1 MSCSCLTPRSSRK
14 THSCFWHPFGKIG
27 HLEVQRSANLCL
39 MCIGHFVWSS
49 QLNFKCTRKLTSLT
63 TIFTDTGSK
72 VQFVS
77 QNCTYHWNTKV
88 GVCIEYH
95 CLYVF
100 HQLPKIKI
108 TFRKCHS
115 KYRKSPKNILD
126 LFLWRK
132 WMPSAQF
139 PRVVQFCRKVRW
151 QSGRS
156 LTFSD
161 LTVAVFQNELCRF
174 LGPLWKMS
182 PQNLTFCRE
191 RIRGGGQ

>member
-14 THSCFWHPFGKIG
+14 THSCFWHPFRKIG

-49 QLNFKCTRKLTSLT
+49 YFKCTRKLTSLT
-63 TIFTDTGSK
+63 GSK
-72 VQFVS
+72 VQFMS
-77 QNCTYHWNTKV
+77 QKYLPL
-88 GVCIEYH
+88 EYKSWS
-95 CLYVF
+95 LYWIPLLVRVPSTSYN
-100 HQLPKIKI
+100 QNNILENVIQ
-108 TFRKCHS
+108 
-115 KYRKSPKNILD
+115 KSIKNILD
-126 LFLWRK
+126 LSLWRK